1 MPIVGKVNTR
11 TRDVLR
17 VNKRELAVTST
28 LPSSTTDKRNY
39 GKPHRQQNVQSEDV
53 VIIAWVKSRMSAVWL
68 DYWISH
74 QN

>member
-1 MPIVGKVNTR
+1 MPDTLVGKVNTR

-17 VNKRELAVTST
+17 VNKRELTVT
-28 LPSSTTDKRNY
+28 SSTTDKGNY

-53 VIIAWVKSRMSAVWL
+53 VITAWVKSRTSAVWL
-68 DYWISH
+68 EYWISH